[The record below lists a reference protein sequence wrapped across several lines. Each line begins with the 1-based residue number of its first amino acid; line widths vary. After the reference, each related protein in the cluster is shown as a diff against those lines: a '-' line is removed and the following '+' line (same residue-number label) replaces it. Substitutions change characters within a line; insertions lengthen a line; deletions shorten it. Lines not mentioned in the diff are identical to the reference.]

1 MNKITILFAA
11 LLYMMPALG
20 QKNDVDK
27 IRLTEKLEQ
36 IYMESHING
45 FSVAIV
51 NKDGIRFTKG
61 FGYSDRKANERY
73 TEHTLQNIASISKT
87 FIGVALLKAQELGK
101 LTLDDPINNYLP
113 FKVINPYFP
122 DEPITIRQLA
132 THTATLKDPSVY
144 EKRGYILKE
153 VSKTG
158 TKANANFKSPEEIV
172 AMQVFLESIYNPK
185 GKWYKKRN
193 FLKMKPGEIFEYSNL
208 GAGLAA
214 YIIELATETSFSE
227 FTAKHILEPLGM
239 SASGWRF
246 EDIDMSKH
254 SKLYLDTE
262 TQLPFYSLVNYADG
276 GLTSSA
282 SDMGKYLSELINGQN
297 GRGKILTKASFSE
310 LFTPQ
315 LTAGNFEERND
326 SDYNDEYNSGIFMGF
341 SAAGYIGHT
350 GSDPGVAS
358 FMFFDPKTRIGKILM
373 VNTDL
378 GKEGVKE
385 FIEIWDILGKYEME

>member
-20 QKNDVDK
+20 QKNDADK
-27 IRLTEKLEQ
+27 IRLTEELEQ
-36 IYMESHING
+36 IYMESHIIG

-51 NKDGIRFTKG
+51 NKDGILFTKG

-87 FIGVALLKAQELGK
+87 FIGIALLKAQELGK

-153 VSKTG
+153 VNKTG

-172 AMQVFLESIYNPK
+172 AMQVFLESIFNPK

-246 EDIDMSKH
+246 VDIDMSKH

-276 GLTSSA
+276 GLISSA

-297 GRGKILTKASFSE
+297 GRGKILTKTSFSE

-315 LTAGNFEERND
+315 LTAGNFEERNE

>member
-11 LLYMMPALG
+11 LLYTMPALG

-27 IRLTEKLEQ
+27 IRLTEELEQ

-51 NKDGIRFTKG
+51 NKDGILFTKG
-61 FGYSDRKANERY
+61 FGYSDRKANKRY

-87 FIGVALLKAQELGK
+87 FIGIALLKAQELGK

-144 EKRGYILKE
+144 EKQGYILKE
-153 VSKTG
+153 VNKTG

-172 AMQVFLESIYNPK
+172 AMQVFLESIFNPK

-276 GLTSSA
+276 GLISSA

-315 LTAGNFEERND
+315 LTAGNFEERNE